1 MNPSLIEYRLLK
13 QAKKCILELRYI
25 VYIPHSV
32 NVVIS

>member
-13 QAKKCILELRYI
+13 QAKKCILELQHIICCRTL
-25 VYIPHSV
+25 V